1 MTTNP
6 KGLQGF
12 LRGCRSSRN
21 LTRAGKTALVVGPLL
36 VLINQTQLLSRL
48 VQGETLPLIAAVRI
62 CLTLA
67 VPFLVS
73 LYSSAMADSA
83 ALLTALTCEPRRRF
97 EREAS

>member
-1 MTTNP
+1 MTTHHQR
-6 KGLQGF
+6 LQGF

-21 LTRAGKTALVVGPLL
+21 LTRAGKTALIVGPLL
-36 VLINQTQLLSRL
+36 VLINQTQLIARL
-48 VQGETLPLIAAVRI
+48 VHGEVLPAIAAVRI

-83 ALLTALTCEPRRRF
+83 AALSGDAR
-97 EREAS
+97 